1 MMNKW
6 LIMNGLSYIDYSEGK
21 RVMLGQCILV
31 VFFRTIITNFLKL
44 ILIWVWNINKT
55 YVYNMK
61 LKFPGPLLSE
71 IVICFLPSFFSAYKD
86 HNKKFNLKKFE
97 QLSTCSFGEI
107 CCQHLTRPPCID
119 LQISK
124 YVSKQK

>member
-1 MMNKW
+1 MSKW
-6 LIMNGLSYIDYSEGK
+6 LISYIDYSERK
-21 RVMLGQCILV
+21 RVMSGQCILV
-31 VFFRTIITNFLKL
+31 VFFQTIITNFLKL

-61 LKFPGPLLSE
+61 LKFPGPLISE
-71 IVICFLPSFFSAYKD
+71 SVICFLPSFFSAYKD

-97 QLSTCSFGEI
+97 QLSTCSFGET
-107 CCQHLTRPPCID
+107 CSQHLTRPPYID

-124 YVSKQK
+124 YVNKLKWISSD